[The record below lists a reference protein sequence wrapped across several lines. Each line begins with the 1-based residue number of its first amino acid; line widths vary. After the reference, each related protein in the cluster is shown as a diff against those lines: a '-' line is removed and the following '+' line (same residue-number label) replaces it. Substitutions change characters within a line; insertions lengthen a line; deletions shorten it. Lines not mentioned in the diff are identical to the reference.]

1 MVQIN
6 LDLQKRQESKREQ
19 KQEQNQGLGY
29 EDDYFNSSA
38 YVFDFEEFQTTFKD
52 ESLVKWADAHDLFWN
67 KL

>member
-1 MVQIN
+1 MTQIN
-6 LDLQKRQESKREQ
+6 LDLQKRQEKNREQ

-38 YVFDFEEFQTTFKD
+38 YVFDFEEFQITFKD
-52 ESLVKWADAHDLFWN
+52 ESLVKWADANDLFRN